1 MPANSRKLSQP
12 CCGDNC
18 DCVSDEVI
26 DAVFDCLK
34 RIPGGEDITQGRDDR
49 AIDLA
54 PRMAAEGWRFCPCYP
69 LLRTEEHERI
79 FDLVH
84 TNLANRLANRELQ
97 AIALAATA
105 VVVTGTRTRSPI
117 RESIPDAAKVAGKR
131 ENLRPTARPRGATAQ
146 PQS

>member
-34 RIPGGEDITQGRDDR
+34 RIPGGEDTTQGRDDR

-97 AIALAATA
+97 AIAIAATA
-105 VVVTGTRTRSPI
+105 ALYTAAHTRSLNRASLANPV
-117 RESIPDAAKVAGKR
+117 RR
-131 ENLRPTARPRGATAQ
+131 RPPPGEKTSAR
-146 PQS
+146 